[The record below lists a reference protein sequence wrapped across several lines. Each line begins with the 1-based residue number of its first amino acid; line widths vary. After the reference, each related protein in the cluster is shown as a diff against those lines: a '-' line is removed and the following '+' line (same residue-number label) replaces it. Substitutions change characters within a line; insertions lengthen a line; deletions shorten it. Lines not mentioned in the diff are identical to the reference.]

1 MRKALEEVC
10 EGLKIS
16 EEQAAEILEA
26 TVLKKAARGI
36 LQAATYMQASRAD
49 EMMEELE
56 TLLRFADPVPGV
68 VDTPA
73 VKLNQKQEMFMLF
86 QANALGDGD
95 NSDEAK
101 EKATNLQRIF
111 GMPITA

>member
-1 MRKALEEVC
+1 
-10 EGLKIS
+10 
-16 EEQAAEILEA
+16 
-26 TVLKKAARGI
+26 
-36 LQAATYMQASRAD
+36 MQQSRAD

-56 TLLRFADPVPGV
+56 TLLRFADLVPGV

-95 NSDEAK
+95 KSEEAK

-111 GMPITA
+111 GMPVTA